1 MSEIFDPSEQ
11 ETKELLPEVKSSLDD
26 DTEDTNR
33 DPEGAEQRS
42 AKASIV
48 IADWWH
54 RKFRLT
60 DNGQPT
66 FNPEV
71 VNAIMDVFD
80 KKFGTAMTFKEVSLP
95 NGEKLTVEQQQ
106 ETYQAHVQR
115 IVDGTR
121 IELGVDP
128 ETTGL
133 SLLGRCTKTWSEF
146 ASISYEYFD
155 TMQNLASQ
163 EDLPDW
169 VYEREAKM
177 FDLGRK
183 ARLLTDA
190 LKAVDQEF
198 GNLKNVSIQ
207 RDRVEMQVKDRQQR
221 LAEYNFKKQA
231 DTSGGNRR
239 RLNEETV
246 AHMQSIIDDA

>member
-1 MSEIFDPSEQ
+1 MSEHFDPSEQ
-11 ETKELLPEVKSSLDD
+11 ETKELLPKNKSDMSDY
-26 DTEDTNR
+26 TEDTNA

-42 AKASIV
+42 VKANVV

-54 RKFRLT
+54 RKFALS
-60 DNGQPT
+60 DHGQPT
-66 FNPEV
+66 YKPEV
-71 VNAIMDVFD
+71 VQAIMDIFD
-80 KKFGTAMTFKEVSLP
+80 KKFGTAMTFKEIKLP
-95 NGEKLTVEQQQ
+95 NDEMMTIEQQQ
-106 ETYQAHVQR
+106 ETFQAHVQR

-146 ASISYEYFD
+146 ASITHEYFD
-155 TMQNLASQ
+155 TVQNLASQ

-207 RDRVEMQVKDRQQR
+207 RDRVESQVMDRQQR

-231 DTSGGNRR
+231 DTSGKTIRK
-239 RLNEETV
+239 LNAETV
-246 AHMQSIIDDA
+246 AHMESIVNDA

>member
-1 MSEIFDPSEQ
+1 
-11 ETKELLPEVKSSLDD
+11 V
-26 DTEDTNR
+26 
-33 DPEGAEQRS
+33 
-42 AKASIV
+42 KASVV

-54 RKFRLT
+54 RKFNLT

-66 FNPEV
+66 YKPEIV
-71 VNAIMDVFD
+71 QAIMDIFD
-80 KKFGTAMTFKEVSLP
+80 KKFGTAMTFKEIKLP
-95 NGEKLTVEQQQ
+95 NGEIMTVEQQQ

-146 ASISYEYFD
+146 ASITYEYFD
-155 TMQNLASQ
+155 TVQNLASQ

-207 RDRVEMQVKDRQQR
+207 KDRVEAQVMERQQR

-231 DTSGGNRR
+231 DTSGKTIRK
-239 RLNEETV
+239 LNAETV
-246 AHMQSIIDDA
+246 AHMQSIVDDA

>member
-1 MSEIFDPSEQ
+1 MSEYFDPSEQ
-11 ETKELLPEVKSSLDD
+11 ETKELLPEVKSDLND

-42 AKASIV
+42 VKADIV
-48 IADWWH
+48 VADWWH
-54 RKFRLT
+54 RKFALT
-60 DNGQPT
+60 DHGQPT
-66 FNPEV
+66 NKTEV
-71 VNAIMDVFD
+71 VDAIMAVFD
-80 KKFGTAMTFKEVSLP
+80 KKFGTAMSFKEITLP
-95 NGEKLTVEQQQ
+95 NKEVLTVEDQQ
-106 ETYQAHVQR
+106 ETYQEHVQR

-146 ASISYEYFD
+146 ASVTHEYFD
-155 TMQNLASQ
+155 TVQNLASQ

-190 LKAVDQEF
+190 LKVVDQEF
-198 GNLKNVSIQ
+198 GNLRNVSIQ
-207 RDRVEMQVKDRQQR
+207 RDRVESQVMDRQQR

-231 DTSGGNRR
+231 DTSGKNNRK
-239 RLNEETV
+239 LNAETV
-246 AHMQSIIDDA
+246 AHMQSIVDDA

>member
-1 MSEIFDPSEQ
+1 
-11 ETKELLPEVKSSLDD
+11 
-26 DTEDTNR
+26 
-33 DPEGAEQRS
+33 
-42 AKASIV
+42 
-48 IADWWH
+48 
-54 RKFRLT
+54 
-60 DNGQPT
+60 
-66 FNPEV
+66 
-71 VNAIMDVFD
+71 MDIFD
-80 KKFGTAMTFKEVSLP
+80 KKFGTAMTFKEIKLP
-95 NGEKLTVEQQQ
+95 NGEIMTVEQQQ

-146 ASISYEYFD
+146 ASITYEYFD
-155 TMQNLASQ
+155 TVQNLASQ
-163 EDLPDW
+163 DDLPDW

-198 GNLKNVSIQ
+198 GNLKNVAIQ
-207 RDRVEMQVKDRQQR
+207 KDRVEAQVMDRQQR

-231 DTSGGNRR
+231 DTSGKTIRK
-239 RLNEETV
+239 LNAETV
-246 AHMQSIIDDA
+246 AHMQSIVDDA

>member
-1 MSEIFDPSEQ
+1 MSEFDPSEQ
-11 ETKELLPEVKSSLDD
+11 ETKELLPKVKSEMSDY
-26 DTEDTNR
+26 TEDTIA
-33 DPEGAEQRS
+33 DSEGAEQRS
-42 AKASIV
+42 VKASVV

-54 RKFRLT
+54 RKFNLT

-66 FNPEV
+66 YKPEIV
-71 VNAIMDVFD
+71 QAIMDIFD
-80 KKFGTAMTFKEVSLP
+80 KKFGTAMTFKEIKLP
-95 NGEKLTVEQQQ
+95 NGEIMTVEQQQ

-146 ASISYEYFD
+146 ASITYEYFD
-155 TMQNLASQ
+155 TVQNLASQ
-163 EDLPDW
+163 DDLPDW

-198 GNLKNVSIQ
+198 GNLKNVAIQ
-207 RDRVEMQVKDRQQR
+207 KDRVEAQVMDRQQR

-231 DTSGGNRR
+231 DTSGKTIRK
-239 RLNEETV
+239 LNNF
-246 AHMQSIIDDA
+246 